1 MNQVIIKIDG
11 MHCPECE
18 VHVNDLFRKN
28 LKHVIQVKSSH
39 IRKQTLINSDIVL
52 KDEDINKA
60 LDGSGYRVLGVEH
73 KDNQKD
79 SFSYKLALKFH
90 HEEA

>member
-18 VHVNDLFRKN
+18 AHVNDLFRKN

-39 IRKQTLINSDIVL
+39 RKKQTLIASDVFL
-52 KDEDINKA
+52 KDEDIHKA
-60 LDGSGYRVLGVEH
+60 LDGSGYLVLGIEH
-73 KDNQKD
+73 KDNRKD